1 MSYFAVNNVCIVNDT
16 WLEIE
21 LQNSGGEWIQTN
33 FDLNDVI
40 GVDDDGTNFLI
51 AYRRERQLVHEY

>member
-1 MSYFAVNNVCIVNDT
+1 MSYFPVNNVCIVNDT

-40 GVDDDGTNFLI
+40 GVDNGTNSSS
-51 AYRRERQLVHEY
+51 